1 MGAKTIP
8 LGQAPS
14 PMGAKTIPLGQP
26 PSPMGAKTI
35 PLGQP
40 PGGPSGK
47 ATVPLGGGP
56 QPLPQATV
64 KMSGT
69 QPMGSVVGSPRIK
82 PVAGIDDEELEEEN
96 ADAGMLPFAIGAL
109 ILAIALLIV
118 EIMTNMSTG
127 V

>member
-26 PSPMGAKTI
+26 PG
-35 PLGQP
+35 
-40 PGGPSGK
+40 PGGK

-64 KMSGT
+64 KMTGT
-69 QPMGSVVGSPRIK
+69 QPMGSVVGAPKIK
-82 PVAGIDDEELEEEN
+82 PAATADEEEWEEEN
-96 ADAGMLPFAIGAL
+96 VDSGMMPFAIGAL
-109 ILAIALLIV
+109 LLAIALLLV
-118 EIMTNMSTG
+118 EIMTKMSAG
-127 V
+127 G